1 MRCWRWIGHS
11 GISAVIA
18 EQFGTAMIPR
28 WSRMRPAL
36 ISGITSGTFG
46 SMRKAEELTMTTA
59 PAFTAIGEN
68 CLETVLPAENSA
80 MSTPAK
86 ESAFNSS
93 MVISSPR
100 KESLRPAD
108 RALASAF
115 SLPTRK
121 PRLSMVAMNSR
132 PTAPVTPAMATT
144 GSSLT
149 SLSFGLGFWQEKSPG
164 PSSGGARFGYAAVK
178 FYARTTPEA
187 PEGFL
192 VFVVFFA
199 IVIAGDHM
207 GGPGPRQRHLRSIL
221 ALAT

>member
-1 MRCWRWIGHS
+1 MRFWRWIGHS

-46 SMRKAEELTMTTA
+46 SMRKAEELSMTTA
-59 PAFTAIGEN
+59 P
-68 CLETVLPAENSA
+68 
-80 MSTPAK
+80 
-86 ESAFNSS
+86 AFNSS

-144 GSSLT
+144 GSSVTLV
-149 SLSFGLGFWQEKSPG
+149 SLRDASGNKKAPDLHQAGLRLGT
-164 PSSGGARFGYAAVK
+164 AAVK
-178 FYARTTPEA
+178 LLCAHDSRSPRGLS
-187 PEGFL
+187 GFGRG
-192 VFVVFFA
+192 FRRSHHGAGTYGPAAGPSTAFA
-199 IVIAGDHM
+199 AHFALNEVATDAGVT
-207 GGPGPRQRHLRSIL
+207 R
-221 ALAT
+221 